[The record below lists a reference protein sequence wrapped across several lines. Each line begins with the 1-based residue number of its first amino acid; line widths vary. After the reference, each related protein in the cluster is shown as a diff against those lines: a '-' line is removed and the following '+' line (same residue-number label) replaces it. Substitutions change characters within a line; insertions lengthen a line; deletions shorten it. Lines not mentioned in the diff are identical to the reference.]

1 MVLDLDL
8 FRTDKGNDPNKV
20 KENQTKRFKDVKLV
34 ETVIDQGWDFL
45 STFHHFYNKD
55 YSLLIIIISPIF
67 LIYFRY

>member
-34 ETVIDQGWDFL
+34 ETVIEQGWDFL
-45 STFHHFYNKD
+45 STFHHYFNKD
-55 YSLLIIIISPIF
+55 
-67 LIYFRY
+67 

>member
-34 ETVIDQGWDFL
+34 ETVIEQGWDFL
-45 STFHHFYNKD
+45 STFHHFCDKD
-55 YSLLIIIISPIF
+55 YSLFI
-67 LIYFRY
+67 

>member
-34 ETVIDQGWDFL
+34 ETVIEQGWDFL
-45 STFHHFYNKD
+45 STFHHFCIVKITHCSSNNFSYILD
-55 YSLLIIIISPIF
+55 LL
-67 LIYFRY
+67 

>member
-34 ETVIDQGWDFL
+34 ETVIEQGWDFL
-45 STFHHFYNKD
+45 STFHHFCDKD
-55 YSLLIIIISPIF
+55 YSLLI
-67 LIYFRY
+67 